1 MGEGRSMR
9 GSWFRRGLG
18 SLCWRSV
25 GDFAENVVGLVAA
38 EGWIVNGFGV
48 LVDIAWR
55 MQRDTP

>member
-1 MGEGRSMR
+1 LKS
-9 GSWFRRGLG
+9 F
-18 SLCWRSV
+18 CWRFV
-25 GDFAENVVGLVAA
+25 GDFGENVVGLVAA